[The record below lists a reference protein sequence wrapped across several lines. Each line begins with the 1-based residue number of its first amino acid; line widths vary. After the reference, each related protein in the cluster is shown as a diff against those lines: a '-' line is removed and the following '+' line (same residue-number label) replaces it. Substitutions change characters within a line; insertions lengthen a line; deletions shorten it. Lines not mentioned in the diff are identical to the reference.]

1 MKLLLT
7 LALGHLKGRPRQ
19 TVISISGVAVGI
31 GFFIAMAAMMQG
43 FQSFF
48 ISKVIDISPHIEMRD
63 EFRNPDLQ
71 PVQKLYPEAYT
82 PIIGLKPK
90 DEKRGIRTYRK
101 IIPALKRM
109 PGLTLSKG
117 LEGEGF
123 LNYGSIS
130 YGVGISGIEPDDEKK
145 ISTLDEDMI
154 EGSMDQLNVKQ
165 NGLLIGVG
173 AAERLG
179 VKMNDTLTIVSS
191 EGVILRMK
199 IVGIYST
206 GITNL
211 DNRSIFVLLKK
222 AQILM
227 DRPNVVNRIKIKL
240 DDVTLS
246 QSLAEEIEGRFGYR
260 TESWEETNENVLS
273 LFKVQNII
281 TYSTILAIMIVSSL
295 GIFNIISTVVY
306 EKMKDI
312 AIMKSMG
319 FQEKDLQRLFLIE
332 GFVIGVVGSVFGWV
346 LGYVL
351 CQGLEQ
357 VPVEM
362 KEGGFIRME
371 GLRLLYTPYHY
382 IFSAVLAIF
391 ASVLAAYMPA
401 RKAAALQPVDIIRG
415 AG

>member
-7 LALGHLKGRPRQ
+7 LAMGHLKGRPRQ
-19 TVISISGVAVGI
+19 TLISISGVAVGI
-31 GFFIAMAAMMQG
+31 GFFIAMASMMQG

-48 ISKVIDISPHIEMRD
+48 VSKIIDISPHIEMRD
-63 EFRNPDLQ
+63 EFRRPSLQ
-71 PVQKLYPEAYT
+71 PVQQLYPKIYT
-82 PIIGLKPK
+82 PVIGLKPE

-101 IIPALKRM
+101 IIPELKRL

-123 LNYGSIS
+123 LNYGSLS

-145 ISTLDEDMI
+145 ISTINRDML

-165 NGLLIGVG
+165 NGLLIGIGV
-173 AAERLG
+173 AERLG
-179 VKMNDTLTIVSS
+179 LNMHDTLTVVSS

-199 IVGIYST
+199 VVGIYST

-211 DNRSIFVLLKK
+211 DNRNVFVLLKK

-227 DRPNVVNRIKIKL
+227 DRPNVINRIKIKL
-240 DDVTLS
+240 DNVTQS
-246 QSLAEEIEGRFGYR
+246 QELAKEIEAQFGYR

-273 LFKVQNII
+273 LFKVQNIV

-306 EKMKDI
+306 EKMRDI

-319 FQEKDLQRLFLIE
+319 FQEQDLQRLFLIE
-332 GFVIGVVGSVFGWV
+332 GFIIGVVGAAFGWG
-346 LGYVL
+346 LGYLL

-362 KEGGFIRME
+362 KEGGFVRME

-382 IFSAVLAIF
+382 FFSAGLAIC
-391 ASVLAAYMPA
+391 ASVLAAYLPA
-401 RKAAALQPVDIIRG
+401 RKAASLQPVDIIRG